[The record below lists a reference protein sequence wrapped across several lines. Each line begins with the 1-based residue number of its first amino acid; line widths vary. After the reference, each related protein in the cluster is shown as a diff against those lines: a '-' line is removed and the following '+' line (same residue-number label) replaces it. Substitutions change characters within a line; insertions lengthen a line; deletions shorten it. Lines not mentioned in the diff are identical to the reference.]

1 MKYLIAPALIALA
14 LATAAQAET
23 RNLTGFDGVGAADK
37 IDVYVTQGEGFRVEV
52 TGRDAARVRTEV
64 SDGNVL
70 QISSRSR
77 SWWGGTPDLDATVRV
92 TMPAI
97 ENLAAAK
104 GATLTATN
112 IRAGNLDLAAAMG
125 AELDVSGT
133 CSRVDITAAM
143 GASVDA
149 EHLIC
154 NEADVSASM
163 GADIELNAT
172 QSFDASASMGASVNN
187 SGAGAA
193 RDVSASM
200 GASVN

>member
-14 LATAAQAET
+14 LASAAHAET
-23 RNLTGFDGVGAADK
+23 RNLSGFDGVGAKDG
-37 IDVYVTQGEGFRVEV
+37 IEVYVTQGEGFRVEV

-64 SDGNVL
+64 NNGNIL
-70 QISSRSR
+70 EISSRSR
-77 SWWGGTPDLDATVRV
+77 TWWGGTRDLNAAVRV

-97 ENLAAAK
+97 ESLAAAR
-104 GATLTATN
+104 GAQLTATN

-133 CSRVDITAAM
+133 CSRVDISAAM

-149 EHLIC
+149 EDLVC
-154 NEADVSASM
+154 NEADVSAAM

-172 QSFDASASMGASVNN
+172 QSFDASASMGASVSN

-200 GASVN
+200 GGSVN

>member
-1 MKYLIAPALIALA
+1 MNYLIAPALIVLVLA
-14 LATAAQAET
+14 GAAHAET
-23 RNLTGFDGVGAADK
+23 RNLSGFDGVGASDK
-37 IDVYVTQGEGFRVEV
+37 IEVYVTQGEGFRVEV

-64 SDGNVL
+64 SNGNVL

-92 TMPAI
+92 TMPTI

-104 GATLTATN
+104 GASITATN

-125 AELDVSGT
+125 AALDVSGT
-133 CSRVDITAAM
+133 CNRVDISAAM

-149 EHLIC
+149 ERLIC

-193 RDVSASM
+193 RDISASM

>member
-1 MKYLIAPALIALA
+1 MKYLIAPAMMALA
-14 LATAAQAET
+14 LAGVAHAET
-23 RNLTGFDGVGAADK
+23 RNLSGFDGVGATDK

-70 QISSRSR
+70 RISSRAR

-125 AELDVSGT
+125 AELEVSGT
-133 CSRVDITAAM
+133 CSRVDISAAM

-149 EHLIC
+149 ENLIC

-172 QSFDASASMGASVNN
+172 QGFDASASMGASVSN

-193 RDVSASM
+193 RDISASM

>member
-1 MKYLIAPALIALA
+1 MKYLIAPALVALA
-14 LATAAQAET
+14 LVGAAQAET
-23 RNLTGFDGVGAADK
+23 RNLSGFDGVGASDK
-37 IDVYVTQGEGFRVEV
+37 IEVYVTQGEAFRVEV
-52 TGRDAARVRTEV
+52 SGRDAARVRTEV
-64 SDGNVL
+64 NNGNVL
-70 QISSRSR
+70 EISSRSR
-77 SWWGGTPDLDATVRV
+77 TWWGGTRDLDATVRV
-92 TMPAI
+92 TMPTI
-97 ENLAAAK
+97 ENLAAAR
-104 GATLTATN
+104 GASLRATN

-125 AELDVSGT
+125 AELEVSGT
-133 CSRVDITAAM
+133 CSRVDISAAM

-154 NEADVSASM
+154 GEADVSASM

-172 QSFDASASMGASVNN
+172 QGFDASASMGASITN